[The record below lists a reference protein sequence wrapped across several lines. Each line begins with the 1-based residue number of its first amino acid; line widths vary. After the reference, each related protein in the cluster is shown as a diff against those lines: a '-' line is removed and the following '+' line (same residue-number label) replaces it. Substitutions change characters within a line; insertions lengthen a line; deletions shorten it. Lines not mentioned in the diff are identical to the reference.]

1 MLFKDMNEDAKIFDI
16 EPSDDEDEPEEAEEE
31 DAQENEEE
39 YVDVFKSSHNIEE
52 YCEIKGTLTI
62 ERVKDI
68 VGEIMCSCQKKMR
81 YFILEN
87 IMKGVIFE
95 KKKLRESFMQEILT
109 AADDAQFRIELQKY
123 INDPYQNMLINPPT
137 PEQAYDMDYKHP
149 IERIIEYVKCD
160 I

>member
-1 MLFKDMNEDAKIFDI
+1 MLFKDMNEDAKIFDP
-16 EPSDDEDEPEEAEEE
+16 EPSGSDEDEAEEE
-31 DAQENEEE
+31 EEEDDEEE
-39 YVDVFKSSHNIEE
+39 YIDVYKSSHNIED

-95 KKKLRESFMQEILT
+95 NKKLRESFMQEILT
-109 AADDAQFRIELQKY
+109 AADDA
-123 INDPYQNMLINPPT
+123 
-137 PEQAYDMDYKHP
+137 
-149 IERIIEYVKCD
+149 
-160 I
+160 